1 MKSNSRFYYKK
12 KHFVAVSGLL
22 YRMKQNGVGLASITI
37 LATMVLVMLSTTVS
51 MYAGIGDTI
60 ERQYFHQMTMSSHYE
75 ADGKNEE
82 ISLEDLRQ
90 MAEQTAEEFDLVLS
104 YTGQQR
110 YLSCAICREG
120 EAFLK
125 DRKYVDLM
133 DFGVSEAWFMT
144 AEEYERLTG
153 QTLSLGENEMVYYA
167 QSGNE
172 SAFPDMLTLGDTTYR
187 CLPNLTEYPVSM
199 EGYAI
204 VDCFGFVVPEES
216 DLEDIY
222 ALQKEA
228 YGEYASEMNDKLV
241 LDFADEDRMGEVYDD
256 YFTSLRAK
264 IRAYVEVVPE
274 ADGGWGM
281 SVDSKW
287 GTIEYLYGMYGTLPL
302 LVAAM
307 HTAFAFPILTR
318 LLRALFAAD
327 QMLFLGCTLGAL
339 AVFAILYVV
348 IYSLTARTYYKLVRW
363 E

>member
-1 MKSNSRFYYKK
+1 
-12 KHFVAVSGLL
+12 
-22 YRMKQNGVGLASITI
+22 
-37 LATMVLVMLSTTVS
+37 
-51 MYAGIGDTI
+51 
-60 ERQYFHQMTMSSHYE
+60 
-75 ADGKNEE
+75 
-82 ISLEDLRQ
+82 
-90 MAEQTAEEFDLVLS
+90 
-104 YTGQQR
+104 
-110 YLSCAICREG
+110 
-120 EAFLK
+120 
-125 DRKYVDLM
+125 
-133 DFGVSEAWFMT
+133 
-144 AEEYERLTG
+144 
-153 QTLSLGENEMVYYA
+153 
-167 QSGNE
+167 
-172 SAFPDMLTLGDTTYR
+172 
-187 CLPNLTEYPVSM
+187 M